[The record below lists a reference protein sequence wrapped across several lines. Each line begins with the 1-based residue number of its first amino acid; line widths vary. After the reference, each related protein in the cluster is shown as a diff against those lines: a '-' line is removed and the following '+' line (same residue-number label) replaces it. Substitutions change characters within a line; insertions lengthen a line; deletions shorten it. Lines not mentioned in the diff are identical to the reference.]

1 MPAFENSI
9 TTELIAYIIYTIKPT
24 FYITFLIRIFI
35 YNTVAMF
42 SAGNLHWDNSLLKST
57 LQGKMIALKNFELPY
72 SFSFHL
78 QAIYTIRLKFLNH
91 FKIIVIHNTLNF
103 KFINDTKI

>member
-35 YNTVAMF
+35 YNTVTMF
-42 SAGNLHWDNSLLKST
+42 GTGLLQFF
-57 LQGKMIALKNFELPY
+57 LQPFFIYRVHRLI
-72 SFSFHL
+72 SFRAEFYASPRWWQFAHL
-78 QAIYTIRLKFLNH
+78 
-91 FKIIVIHNTLNF
+91 
-103 KFINDTKI
+103 